1 MLIVKKMT
9 INGDIVDDDTAWMYN
24 FFGMSCTSPKSVRDV
39 LQDSDDDE
47 TTPED
52 LTVDISSGGGDVF
65 AGSEIYTL
73 LRNYAGKVVVNVYGM
88 AASAASVIAMA
99 GDEVN
104 MSPTAQMMIH
114 KAWSVNQ
121 GNADDHEHEAKVLD
135 SIDQSIVNAYF
146 DKTGLKRDDILQ
158 MMQNETWMTA
168 QEAVDK
174 GFANGIMFHND
185 DDDEDDTDDHED
197 ALQVAA
203 ATHSIPKKDAVKKF
217 MMLLHS
223 DKAKETVKKQQNNSQ
238 NKPTSLYDKKL
249 ALLLNKNITEKEN

>member
-1 MLIVKKMT
+1 MT
-9 INGDIVDDDTAWMYN
+9 INGDIVDDDTAWMYD
-24 FFGMSCTSPKSVRDV
+24 FFGMSCTSPKHVRDV
-39 LQDSDDDE
+39 LQNSDDDE
-47 TTPED
+47 TIPED

-73 LRNYAGKVVVNVYGM
+73 LRNYEGKVVVNVYGM

-114 KAWSVNQ
+114 KSWSVQQ

-135 SIDQSIVNAYF
+135 SIDQSIVNAYV
-146 DKTGLKRDDILQ
+146 DKTGLKRDAVLQ
-158 MMQNETWMTA
+158 MMQNETWMSA

-174 GFANGIMFHND
+174 GFADGIMFHND
-185 DDDEDDTDDHED
+185 DDDEDNTDNRDD

-203 ATHSIPKKDAVKKF
+203 ATHSIPEKGAVKKF
-217 MMLLHS
+217 MMLLQS
-223 DKAKETVKKQQNNSQ
+223 NNIKKSSKKQFNKSD
-238 NKPTSLYDKKL
+238 KPTSLYDKKL
-249 ALLLNKNITEKEN
+249 ALLLNKNIEKEN

>member
-1 MLIVKKMT
+1 MT

-47 TTPED
+47 ATHED

-73 LRNYAGKVVVNVYGM
+73 LRNYTGKVVINIYGM

-135 SIDQSIVNAYF
+135 SIDQSIVNAYV

-174 GFANGIMFHND
+174 GFADGIMFHND
-185 DDDEDDTDDHED
+185 DDDEDNTDNHDD

-217 MMLLHS
+217 MMLLQS
-223 DKAKETVKKQQNNSQ
+223 NNIKKSSKKQFNKSD
-238 NKPTSLYDKKL
+238 KPTSLYDKKL
-249 ALLLNKNITEKEN
+249 ALLLNKNIEKEN

>member
-1 MLIVKKMT
+1 MT
-9 INGDIVDDDTAWMYN
+9 INGDIVDDDTAWMYD
-24 FFGMSCTSPKSVRDV
+24 FFGMSCTSPRRIRDV
-39 LQDSDDDE
+39 LQNSDDDE
-47 TTPED
+47 TIPED

-73 LRNYAGKVVVNVYGM
+73 LRNYEGKVVVNVYGM

-114 KAWSVNQ
+114 KAWSVQQ

-135 SIDQSIVNAYF
+135 SIDQSIVNAYV
-146 DKTGLKRDDILQ
+146 DKTGLKRDAILQ
-158 MMQNETWMTA
+158 MMQNETWMSA

-174 GFANGIMFHND
+174 GFADGIMFHND
-185 DDDEDDTDDHED
+185 DDDEDNTDNHDD

-217 MMLLHS
+217 MMLLQS
-223 DKAKETVKKQQNNSQ
+223 NNIKKSSKKQFNKSD
-238 NKPTSLYDKKL
+238 KPTSLYDKKL
-249 ALLLNKNITEKEN
+249 ALLLNKNIEKEN

>member
-1 MLIVKKMT
+1 MKKMT
-9 INGDIVDDDTAWMYN
+9 INGDIVDDDTAWMYD
-24 FFGMSCTSPKSVRDV
+24 FFGMSCTSPKYVRDV
-39 LQDSDDDE
+39 LQNSDDDE
-47 TTPED
+47 TITED

-73 LRNYAGKVVVNVYGM
+73 LRNYEGKVVVNVYGM

-114 KAWSVNQ
+114 KAWSVQQ

-135 SIDQSIVNAYF
+135 SIDQSIVNAYV
-146 DKTGLKRDDILQ
+146 DKTGIKRNDILQ
-158 MMQNETWMTA
+158 MMQNETWMSA

-174 GFANGIMFHND
+174 GFADGIMFHND
-185 DDDEDDTDDHED
+185 DDDEDNTDNHDD
-197 ALQVAA
+197 VLQVAA

-217 MMLLHS
+217 MMLLQS
-223 DKAKETVKKQQNNSQ
+223 NNIEKPSKKQFNKSD
-238 NKPTSLYDKKL
+238 KPTSLYNKKL
-249 ALLLNKNITEKEN
+249 ALLLNKNIEKEN

>member
-1 MLIVKKMT
+1 MKKMT

-73 LRNYAGKVVVNVYGM
+73 LRNYEGKVVVNVYGM

-114 KAWSVNQ
+114 KAWSVQQ

-135 SIDQSIVNAYF
+135 SIDQSIVSAYF
-146 DKTGLKRDDILQ
+146 DKTGLKRDAILQ
-158 MMQNETWMTA
+158 MMQNETWMSA

-174 GFANGIMFHND
+174 GFADGIMFHN

>member
-1 MLIVKKMT
+1 MKKMT
-9 INGDIVDDDTAWMYN
+9 INGDIVDDDTAWMYD
-24 FFGMSCTSPKSVRDV
+24 FFGMSCTSPKRVRDV
-39 LQDSDDDE
+39 LQNSDDDE
-47 TTPED
+47 TIPED

-73 LRNYAGKVVVNVYGM
+73 LRNYEGKVVVNVYGM

-114 KAWSVNQ
+114 KAWSVQQ

-135 SIDQSIVNAYF
+135 SIDQSIVNSYV
-146 DKTGLKRDDILQ
+146 DKTGLKRDAILQ
-158 MMQNETWMTA
+158 MMQNETWMSA

-174 GFANGIMFHND
+174 GFADGIMFHND
-185 DDDEDDTDDHED
+185 DDDEDNTDNYDD

-217 MMLLHS
+217 MMLLQS
-223 DKAKETVKKQQNNSQ
+223 NNIKKSSKKQFNKSD
-238 NKPTSLYDKKL
+238 KPTSLYDKKL

>member
-1 MLIVKKMT
+1 MT
-9 INGDIVDDDTAWMYN
+9 INGDIVDDDTAWMYD
-24 FFGMSCTSPKSVRDV
+24 FFGMSCTSPRRIRDV
-39 LQDSDDDE
+39 LQNSDDDE
-47 TTPED
+47 TIPED

-73 LRNYAGKVVVNVYGM
+73 LRNYEGKVVVNVYGM

-114 KAWSVNQ
+114 KAWSVQQ

-135 SIDQSIVNAYF
+135 SIDQSIVNAYV
-146 DKTGLKRDDILQ
+146 DKTGLKRDAILQ
-158 MMQNETWMTA
+158 MMQNETWMSA

-174 GFANGIMFHND
+174 GFADGIMFHND
-185 DDDEDDTDDHED
+185 DDDEDNTDNHDD

-217 MMLLHS
+217 MMLLQS
-223 DKAKETVKKQQNNSQ
+223 NNVKKSSKKQFNKSD
-238 NKPTSLYDKKL
+238 KPTSLYDKKL
-249 ALLLNKNITEKEN
+249 ALLLNKNIEKEN

>member
-1 MLIVKKMT
+1 MKKMT

-73 LRNYAGKVVVNVYGM
+73 LRNYDGKVVINIYGM

-135 SIDQSIVNAYF
+135 SIDQSIVNAYS

-158 MMQNETWMTA
+158 MMQNETWMSA

-174 GFANGIMFHND
+174 GFADGIMFHND
-185 DDDEDDTDDHED
+185 DEEDDTDDRED